1 MIPKFDAEIFEDCA
15 YSILSLAEGEREDN
29 DLFFQ
34 FRKLGCDFFLKNAVV
49 IVDGDGF
56 AE

>member
-15 YSILSLAEGEREDN
+15 YSILSLTEGEREDD